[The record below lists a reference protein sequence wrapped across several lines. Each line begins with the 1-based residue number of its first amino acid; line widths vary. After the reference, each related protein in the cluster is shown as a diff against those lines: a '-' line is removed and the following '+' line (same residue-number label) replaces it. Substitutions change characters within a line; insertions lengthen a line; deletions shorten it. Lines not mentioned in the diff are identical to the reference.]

1 MNQKRIKYN
10 CLQVNAT
17 KSSKNT
23 PQAEIRV
30 SALTLSHILVEK
42 VCLSLNPLLN
52 EKLSESTN

>member
-23 PQAEIRV
+23 SQEIRV